1 MDMIKEIPNNEY
13 RDKLIEAVNCLN
25 QMQFDLFTPLVNIAM
40 FGEFSQINEMFD
52 TGDSVNFD
60 DEMFKNCKDQNVQ
73 LLHKLLKEI
82 KSTTESI
89 TNINAIQLSEL
100 NEEI

>member
-1 MDMIKEIPNNEY
+1 MDMIKEIPNTEY

-52 TGDSVNFD
+52 IGDSLNFD
-60 DEMFKNCKDQNVQ
+60 DEMFKNCKDINVQ
-73 LLHKLLKEI
+73 MLNKLLQEI
-82 KSTTESI
+82 KVVTESM
-89 TNINAIQLSEL
+89 TNINAIRYEEL
-100 NEEI
+100 NL